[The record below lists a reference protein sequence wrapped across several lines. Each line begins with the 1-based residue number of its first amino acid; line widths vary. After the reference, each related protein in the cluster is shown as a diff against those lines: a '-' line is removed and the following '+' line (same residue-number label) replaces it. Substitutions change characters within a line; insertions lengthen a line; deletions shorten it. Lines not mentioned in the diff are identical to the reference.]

1 MAEMVCEIVNAAID
15 AAENLMEDAIQAC
28 VEFAQVAHDTCVA
41 IKEAWDNVDSGLKQ
55 WIITGVS
62 IAVSFIPLVGP
73 LISCVIDG
81 TFVDI
86 LSVIK
91 SGDWVV
97 LGKCPLT
104 FAPGGNVL
112 KGWETVGGF
121 SLGVNNVVAAG
132 CT

>member
-1 MAEMVCEIVNAAID
+1 
-15 AAENLMEDAIQAC
+15 MEDAIQAC
-28 VEFAQVAHDTCVA
+28 VEFALVAYDTCVA

-73 LISCVIDG
+73 LISCIIDG
-81 TFVDI
+81 TFVDM
-86 LSVIK
+86 LSAIK

-97 LGKCPLT
+97 LGMCALT
-104 FAPGGNVL
+104 FVPGGKVL
-112 KGWETVGGF
+112 KGWEAVGGF